1 MEQIAFAYSLK
12 KKNQSQKKKVCN
24 QLQMLNHFK
33 SEIFYDIYPDK

>member
-12 KKNQSQKKKVCN
+12 KKIKAKKKKVCN

-33 SEIFYDIYPDK
+33 TEIFYDIYPDK